1 MAETVPAAAAATVGR
16 AAGESRRDRA
26 ELREIT
32 GPSAFGGDPRRF
44 GELLWMLTWSDFRL
58 QYANTGLGFLW
69 TILRPLLFFGVI
81 FLVLRGLLR
90 FGRGIEDYGLIL
102 VLGLIMFMFFL
113 ESTNGGVRSVAS
125 KEGIVRKME
134 FPRIVIP
141 LSTTLSSAMTLVL
154 NLASVFPLL
163 LLFDLQPHWT
173 WLLFPLL
180 LVALVVFTTA
190 VTMILSVLFVRSEDT
205 AQVWGLIGRMLLY
218 ATPILFPIETFASF
232 SKAVTAVVASSPLAL
247 IITQARVWFIDP
259 NAPTGVSEVGWFF
272 GLVLPLVLGVA
283 LCVYAFRVFVRDAP
297 KVAEAL

>member
-1 MAETVPAAAAATVGR
+1 M
-16 AAGESRRDRA
+16 
-26 ELREIT
+26 
-32 GPSAFGGDPRRF
+32 
-44 GELLWMLTWSDFRL
+44 
-58 QYANTGLGFLW
+58 
-69 TILRPLLFFGVI
+69 
-81 FLVLRGLLR
+81 
-90 FGRGIEDYGLIL
+90 
-102 VLGLIMFMFFL
+102 
-113 ESTNGGVRSVAS
+113 RSVAS